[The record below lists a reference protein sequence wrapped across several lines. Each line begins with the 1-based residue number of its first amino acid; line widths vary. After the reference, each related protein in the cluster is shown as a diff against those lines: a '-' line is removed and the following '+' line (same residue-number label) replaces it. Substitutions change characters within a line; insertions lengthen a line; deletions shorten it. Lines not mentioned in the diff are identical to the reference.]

1 MMRKKI
7 CLTLSVLFA
16 CWLGSAGAQSVVVDG
31 VGADEAAAQR
41 DAVRNAVEQAAGTYL
56 SSRTL
61 VADGQ
66 TQLDEIYAQS
76 QGYVTHTETLSRAQE
91 AGGVRLRVR
100 VEVDMSADS
109 KLMSRLQTVAFLDD
123 PRIASPGA
131 AMPRLPIGAS
141 VVVVELGF
149 AGENDADQM
158 IGLTRRKMASRAV
171 EDINLRIMQQAG
183 QRLALKDLPDDSSFY
198 EHAEDERAL
207 AGGVKESEAMHIG
220 KAVGADYVVYG
231 SLIGAG
237 INDSSVES
245 LLYNAQ
251 TRTATV
257 TLTLRVIDCRSGA
270 IVAMATGEGA
280 SKLPVAC
287 SSDVLQV
294 ANMVMMARSGGTGS
308 GLGSL
313 GDKTISSAAQEEAVD
328 LLSDTVGKAA
338 NAAAKNLLT
347 QLGY

>member
-1 MMRKKI
+1 MKKI
-7 CLTLSVLFA
+7 FLSALLTACCL
-16 CWLGSAGAQSVVVDG
+16 LG
-31 VGADEAAAQR
+31 
-41 DAVRNAVEQAAGTYL
+41 
-56 SSRTL
+56 
-61 VADGQ
+61 
-66 TQLDEIYAQS
+66 
-76 QGYVTHTETLSRAQE
+76 
-91 AGGVRLRVR
+91 
-100 VEVDMSADS
+100 
-109 KLMSRLQTVAFLDD
+109 
-123 PRIASPGA
+123 IASPGA

-257 TLTLRVIDCRSGA
+257 TLTLRVIDCRDRKS
-270 IVAMATGEGA
+270 V
-280 SKLPVAC
+280 V
-287 SSDVLQV
+287 
-294 ANMVMMARSGGTGS
+294 
-308 GLGSL
+308 
-313 GDKTISSAAQEEAVD
+313 
-328 LLSDTVGKAA
+328 
-338 NAAAKNLLT
+338 
-347 QLGY
+347 

>member
-1 MMRKKI
+1 MKKI
-7 CLTLSVLFA
+7 FLSALLTACCL
-16 CWLGSAGAQSVVVDG
+16 LG
-31 VGADEAAAQR
+31 
-41 DAVRNAVEQAAGTYL
+41 
-56 SSRTL
+56 
-61 VADGQ
+61 
-66 TQLDEIYAQS
+66 
-76 QGYVTHTETLSRAQE
+76 
-91 AGGVRLRVR
+91 
-100 VEVDMSADS
+100 
-109 KLMSRLQTVAFLDD
+109 
-123 PRIASPGA
+123 IASPGA

-245 LLYNAQ
+245 MLYNAQ

-287 SSDVLQV
+287 SSDVLQI

-313 GDKTISSAAQEEAVD
+313 GDKTISSAAQEAAVD

>member
-1 MMRKKI
+1 MKKI
-7 CLTLSVLFA
+7 FLSALLTACCL
-16 CWLGSAGAQSVVVDG
+16 LG
-31 VGADEAAAQR
+31 
-41 DAVRNAVEQAAGTYL
+41 
-56 SSRTL
+56 
-61 VADGQ
+61 
-66 TQLDEIYAQS
+66 
-76 QGYVTHTETLSRAQE
+76 
-91 AGGVRLRVR
+91 
-100 VEVDMSADS
+100 
-109 KLMSRLQTVAFLDD
+109 
-123 PRIASPGA
+123 IASPGA
-131 AMPRLPIGAS
+131 TMPRLPIGAS

-287 SSDVLQV
+287 SSDVLQI

-313 GDKTISSAAQEEAVD
+313 GDKTISSAAQEAAVD